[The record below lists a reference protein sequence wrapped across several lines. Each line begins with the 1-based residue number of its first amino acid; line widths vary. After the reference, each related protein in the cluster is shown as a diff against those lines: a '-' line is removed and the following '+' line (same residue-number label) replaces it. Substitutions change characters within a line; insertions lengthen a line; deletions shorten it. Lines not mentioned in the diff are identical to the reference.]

1 MDRLLTLF
9 AEFNIDNGTGAGVG
23 VDPPWHVDVVLAH
36 IRDCKPWCLRV
47 CGTARS
53 VDCIELNWMIIISGV
68 IATNGLTWRKQ
79 SCFLN
84 LGQVQQISNGAHR
97 RGVFPRHLP
106 PPPFTFKIKYKPF
119 SLDEQICSPTDQ
131 TELNS
136 RKRNCNMAQL
146 QEELQLTN

>member
-1 MDRLLTLF
+1 MRFVGFYIPIIKNLMPTTVSMKHKNPPPPPPPPGWEAMDRLLTLF

-53 VDCIELNWMIIISGV
+53 VDCVELNWTVIISGV

-84 LGQVQQISNGAHR
+84 LGQVQQISNGAHS

-106 PPPFTFKIKYKPF
+106 PPPPLLLSK
-119 SLDEQICSPTDQ
+119 
-131 TELNS
+131 
-136 RKRNCNMAQL
+136 
-146 QEELQLTN
+146 